1 MKPVPRLRFQ
11 LIVAVLVRL
20 VLNVA
25 HRMVYPF
32 LPEFSRGLNVTPAAL
47 SVILSARGAL
57 GLSAPLFG
65 VLPERVGRKRAMLIG
80 VGVFG
85 AAMLLAPLF
94 PSYAVFF
101 AAILLVTVSKYI
113 FDPSLQ
119 AYLSERVAY
128 KQRGLVIAFVELGWS
143 GAFLLGVPVMGWLIA
158 RSDWRA
164 PFWPLAGLSVVLGVA
179 LWRLFPSTPGG
190 VATSRGFSGA
200 LLLTIFRTPHILG
213 ALSISLLVSASNEVL
228 NAVYG
233 VWLEQAFQLRVAAL
247 GLTTIAIGLAEL
259 GGEGVVM
266 AVVDRVG
273 KRRTI
278 AVALVASALS
288 NALLPFMAGSLPL
301 ALIGL
306 FLVFISFEIAIVAS
320 LPLMTEQL
328 PQARGFMMSVNVAA
342 HGAGR
347 MIGALAGG
355 WLFSFGFGWNAAVS
369 VALCLI
375 PLAAVVWLVREH
387 PEGH

>member
-1 MKPVPRLRFQ
+1 
-11 LIVAVLVRL
+11 
-20 VLNVA
+20 
-25 HRMVYPF
+25 
-32 LPEFSRGLNVTPAAL
+32 
-47 SVILSARGAL
+47 
-57 GLSAPLFG
+57 
-65 VLPERVGRKRAMLIG
+65 
-80 VGVFG
+80 
-85 AAMLLAPLF
+85 
-94 PSYAVFF
+94 
-101 AAILLVTVSKYI
+101 
-113 FDPSLQ
+113 
-119 AYLSERVAY
+119 VAY
-128 KQRGLVIAFVELGWS
+128 KQRGVVIAFIELGWS

-158 RSDWRA
+158 RGDWRA
-164 PFWPLAGLSVVLGVA
+164 PFWPLAGVSAALGVA
-179 LWRLFPSTPGG
+179 LWRLFPATPGG
-190 VATSRGFSGA
+190 PVTSRPASAA
-200 LLLTIFRTPHILG
+200 LLGAILRSPPILG

-233 VWLEQAFQLRVAAL
+233 LWLEQAFHLKVAAL

-278 AVALVASALS
+278 AVALAASALA

-306 FLVFISFEIAIVAS
+306 FLVFITFEIAIVAS

-347 MIGALAGG
+347 MLGALMGG
-355 WLFSFGFGWNAAVS
+355 WLFPLGFGWNAAVS
-369 VALCLI
+369 VAMCLI

-387 PEGH
+387 PEAH